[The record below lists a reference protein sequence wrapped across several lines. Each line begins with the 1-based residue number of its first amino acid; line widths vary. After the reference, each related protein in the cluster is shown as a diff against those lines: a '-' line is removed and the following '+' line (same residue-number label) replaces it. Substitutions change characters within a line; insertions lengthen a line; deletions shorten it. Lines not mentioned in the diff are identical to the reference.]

1 MRHVFGSSV
10 GPTVRH
16 NFGSRWSDG
25 SLLPVECLSVCR
37 VSTGYPKK
45 FFLELLITRGVA
57 VGVTGEQAGEH
68 SSAAPNFFNPIEPAN
83 QWGNFKCYKSWR
95 V

>member
-1 MRHVFGSSV
+1 MIY
-10 GPTVRH
+10 

-25 SLLPVECLSVCR
+25 SLLPVECLSVCLQ
-37 VSTGYPKK
+37 GIPKK
-45 FFLELLITRGVA
+45 FLIELLITCGVA

-68 SSAAPNFFNPIEPAN
+68 SSAAPNFFIPIRLAN
-83 QWGNFKCYKSWR
+83 QWGNFKCYKSWM